1 MFAAKRKIRGYARL
15 SGHGLRHPYL
25 TLATRI
31 ALGGVF
37 IFAGVTKLPNL
48 STFVWEVE
56 QYHILPSSLATAY
69 GYVLPGLE
77 IALGTLLLLGL
88 LLRLSASVSILVII
102 SFFIAKCL
110 ALARG
115 LDIEVCSCFGPA
127 VPLLV
132 PYSLALDF
140 VLLALAFQILFH
152 REDFLALGSWLSRK
166 GAELGD

>member
-1 MFAAKRKIRGYARL
+1 MQRPAIKTIAQGVSHRYV
-15 SGHGLRHPYL
+15 

-31 ALGGVF
+31 ALGGLF
-37 IFAGVTKLPNL
+37 IFAGVTKLLHL

-88 LLRLSASVSILVII
+88 LLRISASVSILVLI

-115 LDIEVCSCFGPA
+115 LDISVCGCFGPA

-132 PYSLALDF
+132 PYSLALDV
-140 VLLALAFQILFH
+140 VLLAFAFQILF
-152 REDFLALGSWLSRK
+152 RRQDFLALGPWLSRK
-166 GAELGD
+166 GAEPAD